1 MCANMNLQV
10 SSSVCGCEHALKR
23 RGDVESIQKDV
34 SMPDDA
40 REVYC
45 LDIGI
50 ESGCCLISR
59 AASSL
64 VDHVSVMMPSST
76 KSPAGAFR
84 ASSRY
89 ICHRAHDYVHD
100 DFLPIV
106 NVSKELMTWMS
117 TGPES

>member
-40 REVYC
+40 REVSC

-76 KSPAGAFR
+76 KSAAGLFELLCD
-84 ASSRY
+84 
-89 ICHRAHDYVHD
+89 IFVIVH
-100 DFLPIV
+100 
-106 NVSKELMTWMS
+106 MTMCIMIS
-117 TGPES
+117 CP